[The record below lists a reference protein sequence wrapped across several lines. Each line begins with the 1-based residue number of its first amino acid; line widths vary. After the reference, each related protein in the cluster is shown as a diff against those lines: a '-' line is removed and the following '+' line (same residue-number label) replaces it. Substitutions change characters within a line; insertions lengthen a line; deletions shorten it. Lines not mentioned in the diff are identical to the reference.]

1 MSSTVLGTEV
11 GVTPRAIVAVEQ
23 WTWTWPVSKS
33 QKLEVAVTGVWPVL
47 SFTDL
52 STSDLTSAMFLFA
65 SEKLGGK
72 KLSMNLCPLAFS
84 CMCMYMYVHRLI
96 HTLCRAIDVG
106 R

>member
-23 WTWTWPVSKS
+23 WTRMWPVSKS

-47 SFTDL
+47 TFTDL

-72 KLSMNLCPLAFS
+72 KAVYEPLSFS
-84 CMCMYMYVHRLI
+84 IFMYVHV
-96 HTLCRAIDVG
+96 HVCA
-106 R
+106 